1 MKKLGLELKSNIS
14 KINFFPGFKI
24 QDLMKIL
31 QMYTNY
37 KFM

>member
-24 QDLMKIL
+24 QDFDEDFTDVYQL
-31 QMYTNY
+31 
-37 KFM
+37 